1 MSKVAA
7 VMKKTAQEEY
17 AACKQ
22 GPFKHIMDY
31 KKRFDAKLD
40 TLTVIGNAAASDA
53 DIEMDFMYGLD
64 NTRYAEFKVEV
75 VNDMQKG
82 SSVTLDD
89 LNKMF
94 ATVDQTPRKG
104 SNPKGGSSND
114 NAKGGKPAA
123 PEESEKL
130 KFQNAASK
138 LAKNNC
144 FNCGGKGRPARNCPH
159 KEKMMMN
166 Q

>member
-89 LNKMF
+89 LNKMYVV
-94 ATVDQTPRKG
+94 ASRQVIIKAGKDGCNVCHSGPDSKEGQQSQGRKY
-104 SNPKGGSSND
+104 
-114 NAKGGKPAA
+114 
-123 PEESEKL
+123 
-130 KFQNAASK
+130 Q
-138 LAKNNC
+138 
-144 FNCGGKGRPARNCPH
+144 R
-159 KEKMMMN
+159 
-166 Q
+166 